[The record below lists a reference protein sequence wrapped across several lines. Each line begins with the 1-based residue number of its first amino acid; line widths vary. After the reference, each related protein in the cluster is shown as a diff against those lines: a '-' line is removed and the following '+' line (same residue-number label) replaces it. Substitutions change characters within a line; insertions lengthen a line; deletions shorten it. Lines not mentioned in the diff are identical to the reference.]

1 MFAKN
6 TFLVLDLVA
15 SIFLNLTEGCIDQSY
30 NENGNIVNRDGDGA
44 DDDKDDDDPVVR
56 VPVARLFRV
65 VER

>member
-1 MFAKN
+1 M
-6 TFLVLDLVA
+6 A

-30 NENGNIVNRDGDGA
+30 NENDQSYNENDGDGA